1 MARVEREQRRTN
13 ASDNQRPMATTSNT
27 LSAGGFEN
35 TGALSARDHSRLPEY
50 TRVPPVGGRCPITG
64 LARSS
69 ILKVIYPCAANNH
82 RPPVRSFALKK
93 KGGFRGARL
102 ISVPSLIAYIE
113 SHGASGKDAA

>member
-1 MARVEREQRRTN
+1 MALSGWII
-13 ASDNQRPMATTSNT
+13 ASMQTTAYDIHDVATIKTV
-27 LSAGGFEN
+27 AP
-35 TGALSARDHSRLPEY
+35 SARDHSRLPEY